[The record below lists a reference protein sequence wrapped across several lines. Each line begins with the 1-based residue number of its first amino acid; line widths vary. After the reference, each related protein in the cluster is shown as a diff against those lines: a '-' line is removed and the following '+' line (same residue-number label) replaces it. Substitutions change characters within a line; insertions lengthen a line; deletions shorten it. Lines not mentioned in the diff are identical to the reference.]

1 MYFATRCLP
10 IACSYKTSVSLEKTW
25 YSARL
30 HRAFKSFTEH
40 KNTTFLHFILLHLF
54 QQQWLHYMYFIR
66 SLLQRF
72 LLRCRTIIFQST
84 ITKYIK
90 AMMWSILPS
99 GWFPFWFS
107 EVNPEKQDHRI
118 QKFGGS
124 ISFLFLS

>member
-1 MYFATRCLP
+1 MYFASRCLP
-10 IACSYKTSVSLEKTW
+10 IACSYITSVSLEKTW

-40 KNTTFLHFILLHLF
+40 KNTNFLHFILLHLF

-84 ITKYIK
+84 SQNIYKP
-90 AMMWSILPS
+90 WCDLCFPVVD
-99 GWFPFWFS
+99 FPFDFL
-107 EVNPEKQDHRI
+107 KLI
-118 QKFGGS
+118 QKNKIIGFKNLVVPFPS
-124 ISFLFLS
+124 SS